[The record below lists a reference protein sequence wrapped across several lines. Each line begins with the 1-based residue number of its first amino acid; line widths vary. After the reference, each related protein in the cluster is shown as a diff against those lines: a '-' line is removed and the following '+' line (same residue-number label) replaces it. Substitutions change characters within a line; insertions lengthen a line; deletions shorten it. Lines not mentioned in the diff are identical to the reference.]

1 MLVLFAEKGLIG
13 RLCGATV
20 FLNLVIFV
28 DGISVQGVESERDDA
43 GQQQQQQHPVLVVV
57 GGGAAGIFGAL
68 QAKTVFPKMQ
78 VIVLEKGKLLSK
90 VWISSFKILWV

>member
-43 GQQQQQQHPVLVVV
+43 GQQQQHPVLVVV

-68 QAKTVFPKMQ
+68 QAKTVFPQMQ
-78 VIVLEKGKLLSK
+78 VVVLEKGKLLSK